1 MPTRADHRPATP
13 GVAQMTAAPM
23 SEARSSVPAYPFLSD
38 EWFVEVR
45 RIIDAGTLD
54 VPPGANLRMNLVV
67 TETPFDTDRH
77 VHVLMADG
85 AADWGHGHVEIV
97 DLTITA
103 DYPTARELFF
113 SGDLQVALQA
123 LFEGR
128 IKLQGDLTKLMAA
141 QAAGAGPGSPG
152 LAEALADITV

>member
-1 MPTRADHRPATP
+1 
-13 GVAQMTAAPM
+13 
-23 SEARSSVPAYPFLSD
+23 VPAYPFLSD

-45 RIIDAGTLD
+45 RIIDDGALD
-54 VPPGANLRMNLVV
+54 VPPGVNLRMNLVV
-67 TETPFDTDRH
+67 TDTPFESDRL
-77 VHVLMADG
+77 VHVGMTDG
-85 AADWGHGHVEIV
+85 EADWGHGHLEVV

-152 LAEALADITV
+152 LAEALADITA